1 MFYVSGQFDL
11 LQNSGYHI
19 IKFLA
24 RQHMLSVI
32 TLVTFEVIILIMSVV
47 IHEVAHGVAAFWQG
61 DLTAKYAG
69 RLTLNPFKHLDLYG
83 SFIVPLIMIWTV
95 GISFGWAKP
104 VPYNPYN
111 LRNQKT
117 GPALVGIAGPISN
130 IIIAIIFGLAARFL
144 AVNYMSKVDIV
155 TNLFNMNFENLVIS
169 VSGSF
174 SAIFFLIFSMIALI
188 NILLAFFNLIPIP
201 PLDGSKLLFA
211 ILPISTRTQIVMEQ
225 MGFVF
230 LLLFIF
236 VFSNFLGVFLSFVR
250 SAFFYYIVG
259 V

>member
-1 MFYVSGQFDL
+1 
-11 LQNSGYHI
+11 
-19 IKFLA
+19 
-24 RQHMLSVI
+24 MLSVI
-32 TLVTFEVIILIMSVV
+32 ILVIFEVIILVMSVV
-47 IHEVAHGVAAFWQG
+47 IHEVAHGVSAFWQG

-83 SFIVPLIMIWTV
+83 SFIVPLAMILIAGV
-95 GISFGWAKP
+95 PFGWAKP

-117 GPALVGIAGPISN
+117 GPALVGIAGPITN

-144 AVNYMSKVDIV
+144 AINYLSKVDIIA
-155 TNLFNMNFENLVIS
+155 NLFSMNYENLVFS

-174 SAIFFLIFSMIALI
+174 TSIFFLLFSMIALI

-201 PLDGSKLLFA
+201 PLDGSKVLFA

-230 LLLFIF
+230 LLIFIF
-236 VFSNFLGVFLSFVR
+236 VFSNVLGSFLYLIR
-250 SAFFYYIVG
+250 TMFFHYIVG
-259 V
+259 VY